1 MERIHDE
8 APIDV
13 DELMEIMGD
22 DRELVRDCL
31 TEFSSEYDG
40 MIGAIRE
47 AAGKG
52 DSDALEKAA
61 HALKGSLSYLAA
73 KPAADAASALEKAGR
88 GKNLMN
94 LEEKLSLLEMECGK
108 LWAFLEGFRA

>member
-1 MERIHDE
+1 MERIHNV
-8 APIDV
+8 APLDV
-13 DELMEIMGD
+13 EELMEIMGD
-22 DRELVRDCL
+22 DRELVRNGL
-31 TEFSSEYDG
+31 IESSREYDG

-52 DSDALEKAA
+52 DGEALEKAA

-73 KPAADAASALEKAGR
+73 KPAADAASGLEKAGR
-88 GKNLMN
+88 GRNLMN

>member
-1 MERIHDE
+1 MDRIHDE

-13 DELMEIMGD
+13 DELMAIMGD
-22 DRELVRDCL
+22 DRELIRDCL
-31 TEFSSEYDG
+31 IEFSGEYDG
-40 MIGAIRE
+40 MIGDIRE

-52 DSDALEKAA
+52 DAEALEKAA

-73 KPAADAASALEKAGR
+73 KPAADAASELEKAGR
-88 GKNLMN
+88 GRNLMN